1 MEVKRYRPKIDR
13 LFWILFASTLA
24 VTLLPVILCAIFSPT
39 TLFLTLPVLLFVLY
53 FLISPLFGYV
63 ELRERTVFVKFG
75 FILKREIE
83 YTKIRG
89 LVKGR
94 KFYSD
99 SMLSLKSSLEH
110 VNIKYNTFDVLTV
123 SVADNDA
130 LVEEIRA
137 RTINSIY

>member
-1 MEVKRYRPKIDR
+1 MEVKRYKPKIDR
-13 LFWILFASTLA
+13 LFWIISAIALA

-39 TLFLTLPVLLFVLY
+39 SLFVTLPVLLFVLY

-63 ELRERTVFVKFG
+63 ELRERTVFIKFG

-94 KFYSD
+94 KIYSD
-99 SMLSLKSSLEH
+99 SMLSLKNSLEH
-110 VNIKYNTFDVLTV
+110 VNIKYNIFDMLTV
-123 SVADNDA
+123 SVTDNDA
-130 LVEEIRA
+130 FIEEVRA
-137 RTINSIY
+137 RVRKH